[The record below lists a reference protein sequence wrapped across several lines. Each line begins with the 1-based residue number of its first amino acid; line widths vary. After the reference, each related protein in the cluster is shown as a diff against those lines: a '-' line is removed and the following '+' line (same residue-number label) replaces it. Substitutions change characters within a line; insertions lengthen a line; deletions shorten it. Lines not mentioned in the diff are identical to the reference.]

1 MHGSHTVLSFDYSLS
16 CQSIYSLRE
25 VSSCVVTTLLPSE
38 LQDSPLKNHLT
49 TSTHPLHGTDV
60 HIVAF
65 IVPHIETGLTRVL
78 MADIGRVL
86 PSYCVPDDVVLVRE
100 LPTTVHGEATCKR
113 GKASV
118 LTSYPECLLA
128 PVNEAEGP

>member
-1 MHGSHTVLSFDYSLS
+1 
-16 CQSIYSLRE
+16 
-25 VSSCVVTTLLPSE
+25 
-38 LQDSPLKNHLT
+38 
-49 TSTHPLHGTDV
+49 
-60 HIVAF
+60 
-65 IVPHIETGLTRVL
+65 

-118 LTSYPECLLA
+118 LTSYPNCLLG
-128 PVNEAEGP
+128 PVNEVKGP